1 MTNWMTAIAR
11 AGVFFVACSL
21 NVQDYISNSNK
32 GETTRKRNLK
42 SSMFRS
48 TREKGTD
55 VGPTFSLELISDTFK
70 TRDPSSKNAKIKIKH
85 KYTLGGTAGEN
96 RHS

>member
-48 TREKGTD
+48 IKTREGN
-55 VGPTFSLELISDTFK
+55 GPTARKNGYESDTFK
-70 TRDPSSKNAKIKIKH
+70 TGDPSSKNAKIKIKH